1 MEIVVI
7 EPAAY
12 DQAQTAADYLK
23 THRPIV
29 VNLRAAEDD
38 LSRRVVDFLSG
49 VTYALDGHMQRV
61 GDEIFLFTP
70 RQVVITAEQ
79 VREEAAAGSLF
90 PID

>member
-1 MEIVVI
+1 M
-7 EPAAY
+7 
-12 DQAQTAADYLK
+12 
-23 THRPIV
+23 
-29 VNLRAAEDD
+29 
-38 LSRRVVDFLSG
+38 
-49 VTYALDGHMQRV
+49 TYALDGHMQRV